1 MTVDL
6 STLDAHEQPS
16 DHLRKIWKGYSR
28 EDGAAILN
36 KGDVDDLS
44 IPQKLAEFQ
53 QSGSIPAEK
62 IRTALSRLAEDD
74 PSIAEVKQDAA
85 VYHHPLIPGELYGP
99 ASILLASVLTGIQG
113 FLSCRHCYHLRYRRL
128 SCLVLF
134 IET

>member
-6 STLDAHEQPS
+6 TTLDAHEQPS

-44 IPQKLAEFQ
+44 IPQKLSEFQ

-74 PSIAEVKQDAA
+74 PSIAEVKHDAA
-85 VYHHPLIPGELYGP
+85 VYHHPLIPG
-99 ASILLASVLTGIQG
+99 Q
-113 FLSCRHCYHLRYRRL
+113 SCGL
-128 SCLVLF
+128 
-134 IET
+134 I

>member
-6 STLDAHEQPS
+6 TTLDAHEQPS

-85 VYHHPLIPGELYGP
+85 VYHHPLIPGEFYWP
-99 ASILLASVLTGIQG
+99 I
-113 FLSCRHCYHLRYRRL
+113 
-128 SCLVLF
+128 
-134 IET
+134 

>member
-99 ASILLASVLTGIQG
+99 SSILLANVLTEIQG